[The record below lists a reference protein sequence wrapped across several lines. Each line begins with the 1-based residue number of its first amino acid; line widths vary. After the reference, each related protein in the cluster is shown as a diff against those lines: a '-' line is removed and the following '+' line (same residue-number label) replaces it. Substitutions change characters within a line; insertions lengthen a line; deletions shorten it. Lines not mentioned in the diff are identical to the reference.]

1 MLKIESSSVYDFA
14 KHIFVMINS
23 HSDWFSGRGEGE
35 KEARKEGREG
45 GRGKEGKKVEEIRK
59 IGDTD
64 TEIKRKQR
72 KM

>member
-1 MLKIESSSVYDFA
+1 M
-14 KHIFVMINS
+14 NS
-23 HSDWFSGRGEGE
+23 HSDWFSGRGEDE
-35 KEARKEGREG
+35 NKARKGQEG
-45 GRGKEGKKVEEIRK
+45 GRGKEGKKVEEERK

>member
-1 MLKIESSSVYDFA
+1 
-14 KHIFVMINS
+14 MINS

>member
-1 MLKIESSSVYDFA
+1 M
-14 KHIFVMINS
+14 NS
-23 HSDWFSGRGEGE
+23 HSDWFSGREGE
-35 KEARKEGREG
+35 NKARKGREE
-45 GRGKEGKKVEEIRK
+45 GRGKEGKKVEEERK